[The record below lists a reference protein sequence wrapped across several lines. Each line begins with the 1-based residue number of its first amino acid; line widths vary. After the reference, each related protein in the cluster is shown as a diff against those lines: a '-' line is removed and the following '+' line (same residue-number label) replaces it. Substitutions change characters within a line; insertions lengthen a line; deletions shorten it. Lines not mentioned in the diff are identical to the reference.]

1 VLDPVLLTPEE
12 RVPQPDSSS
21 TGAKQQRSPIARVLR
36 SAWTFQ
42 IAFAALLLALA
53 AWQVDL
59 GDLLHTFNHAAYGW
73 LAFAFAIYLGSRVVH
88 TVEWQMTLTKVGRAP
103 FGGLLGATLIGT
115 LVNAIVPASAGEAAK
130 VQIIANRYG
139 LSRTG
144 VITGRGAESLVNALI
159 MVMFIAISFALPAAG
174 VASGGVLLL
183 MAGGAS
189 TAFAFA
195 AISSNVMPATYPD
208 WRVFKLLPSPLQRAM
223 RTRWP
228 RFHEGLELI
237 RNPRLLSIAFVLNIF
252 GWLVD
257 LAIIWSYGQAF
268 HLDVSIGAY
277 LSVTVAVAIITVFP
291 ITFGNVGTFEFA
303 LLRVLRLYGVPG
315 EEALA
320 FAVGMHVI
328 STAFNVGLG
337 LVAMWLMEIRPGE
350 LLRLHSNG
358 AKDSDSASEMRS

>member
-1 VLDPVLLTPEE
+1 M
-12 RVPQPDSSS
+12 PQPDSSPLA
-21 TGAKQQRSPIARVLR
+21 AKAPRSALGRVLR

-42 IAFAALLLALA
+42 IAFAAALLALA

-59 GDLLHTFNHAAYGW
+59 GDLLHTFNHATYGW
-73 LAFAFAIYLGSRVVH
+73 LAVAFAIYLGSRVVH
-88 TVEWQMTLTKVGRAP
+88 TIEWQITLTKVGHAP

-115 LVNAIVPASAGEAAK
+115 LVNAIIPASAGEAAK
-130 VQIIANRYG
+130 VQIVANRYG

-183 MAGGAS
+183 MAGGAIA
-189 TAFAFA
+189 AFAFA
-195 AISSNVMPATYPD
+195 AISSNLMPKAYPE
-208 WRVFKLLPSPLQRAM
+208 WRVFKLLPAALQGAM
-223 RTRWP
+223 RTRWLS
-228 RFHEGLELI
+228 FHEGLELI
-237 RNPRLLSIAFVLNIF
+237 RNPRLLLFAFALNIF

-257 LAIIWSYGQAF
+257 LAIIWAYGQAF
-268 HLDVSIGAY
+268 HLDVSLGAY

-303 LLRVLRLYGVPG
+303 LLHVLRLYGVPG
-315 EEALA
+315 EQALA

-337 LVAMWLMEIRPGE
+337 MIAMWMMGIRPGE
-350 LLRLHSNG
+350 LLRLHSNA
-358 AKDSDSASEMRS
+358 AKDGGAAPGARS

>member
-1 VLDPVLLTPEE
+1 MPE
-12 RVPQPDSSS
+12 PDLSPPA
-21 TGAKQQRSPIARVLR
+21 AKAQRGPLARIAR

-42 IAFAALLLALA
+42 IAFAAVLLALA

-73 LAFAFAIYLGSRVVH
+73 LAVALIIYFGSRVVH
-88 TVEWQMTLTKVGRAP
+88 TVEWQITLTKVGRAP

-115 LVNAIVPASAGEAAK
+115 LVNAIIPASAGEAAK
-130 VQIIANRYG
+130 VQIVANRYG

-183 MAGGAS
+183 MAGSAIA
-189 TAFAFA
+189 AFAFV
-195 AISSNVMPATYPD
+195 AIGSNLMPKAYPE
-208 WRVFKLLPSPLQRAM
+208 WRVFTLLPAALQRAM
-223 RTRWP
+223 RKRWLS
-228 RFHEGLELI
+228 FHEGLELI
-237 RNPRLLSIAFVLNIF
+237 RNPRLLLIAFALNIF

-277 LSVTVAVAIITVFP
+277 LSVTVAVAILTVFP

-315 EEALA
+315 EQALA
-320 FAVGMHVI
+320 FAVGMHII
-328 STAFNVGLG
+328 STAFNIGLG
-337 LVAMWLMEIRPGE
+337 MVAMWMMGIRPGE
-350 LLRLHSNG
+350 LLRLHSN
-358 AKDSDSASEMRS
+358 AEKDSESAANRRSP

>member
-1 VLDPVLLTPEE
+1 MPQTDPSIAAARP
-12 RVPQPDSSS
+12 
-21 TGAKQQRSPIARVLR
+21 QRSALTRIVR

-42 IAFAALLLALA
+42 IAFAAVLLALA

-73 LAFAFAIYLGSRVVH
+73 LAVALIIYFISRVVH
-88 TVEWQMTLTKVGRAP
+88 TIEWQITLTKVGHAP

-115 LVNAIVPASAGEAAK
+115 LVNAIIPASAGEAAK
-130 VQIIANRYG
+130 VQVVANRYG

-183 MAGGAS
+183 MAGGSIA
-189 TAFAFA
+189 AFAFA
-195 AISSNVMPATYPD
+195 AISSNLMPKIYPD
-208 WRVFKLLPSPLQRAM
+208 WRVFKLLPSALQRAM

-228 RFHEGLELI
+228 HFHEGLELI
-237 RNPRLLSIAFVLNIF
+237 RNPRLLLIAFALNIF

-257 LAIIWSYGQAF
+257 VAIIWAYGQAF

-315 EEALA
+315 EQALA

-328 STAFNVGLG
+328 STAFNIGLG
-337 LVAMWLMEIRPGE
+337 LVAMWMMGIRPGE
-350 LLRLHSNG
+350 LLRLQSN
-358 AKDSDSASEMRS
+358 AEKDSDSGA

>member
-1 VLDPVLLTPEE
+1 VAEAEASEATQKPSRGGV
-12 RVPQPDSSS
+12 
-21 TGAKQQRSPIARVLR
+21 ARVLR

-42 IAFAALLLALA
+42 IAFAVVLLALA

-73 LAFAFAIYLGSRVVH
+73 LLVAFAIYIASRVVH
-88 TVEWQMTLTKVGRAP
+88 TVEWQITLTKVGRAP

-115 LVNAIVPASAGEAAK
+115 LVNAIIPASAGEAAK
-130 VQIIANRYG
+130 VQIVANRYG

-159 MVMFIAISFALPAAG
+159 MVMFIGISFALPAAG

-183 MAGGAS
+183 MAGGAVA
-189 TAFAFA
+189 AFAFA
-195 AISSNVMPATYPD
+195 AISSNLMPRSYPE
-208 WRVFKLLPSPLQRAM
+208 WRVFRLLPAPIQRAM
-223 RTRWP
+223 RKRWP
-228 RFHEGLELI
+228 RFHEGLELL
-237 RNPRLLSIAFVLNIF
+237 RNPRLLAIAFALNIF

-328 STAFNVGLG
+328 STAFNIGLG
-337 LVAMWLMEIRPGE
+337 LISMWMMGIRPGE
-350 LLRLHSNG
+350 LLRLHSDVKQEATRTPPLSIG
-358 AKDSDSASEMRS
+358 